1 MTVVDPPNG
10 AQRPRVL
17 ISAYACGPE
26 QGPEASAGWAI
37 ARAAAETGDVWILTR
52 ERFRESLAQALAADP
67 ELAAR
72 VTVVHID
79 LPARVM
85 RWKRRGWDL
94 YWYYALWQ
102 RLAGRTAARLHA
114 ELSFDLAHHVTF
126 ANDWMPCGIASLDV
140 PIVWGPV
147 GGASKVPIAALR
159 RWLGVRGTVTEL
171 ARTALTALP
180 RAIWGDTTARR
191 SALVVAQNPDVARRF
206 RRAKNV
212 VVEPNAAFAEEIP
225 PHRGSE
231 SGRVAVF
238 AGRLLAWKGAAL
250 AIETI
255 ADPAAEGWRLTIL
268 GEGYERRRL
277 QRLVKTLG
285 VADRVDFL
293 GHLPRDRTLDT
304 LASADALLFPSMH
317 DQAGWIVGEASAMG
331 LPVVCLDLGGP
342 PTLADI
348 NARVV
353 KADAPNLPSRLA
365 EALRDTSTHPGSPH
379 RRWAEDRLP
388 STVRG
393 WYSTALSARQ
403 KPLVVMESLTR
414 LRPTTNPYLVQLCE
428 SLDATPGVKLSFFSW
443 KRALLG
449 RLDVFHVHWPE
460 LLVGGHRLSGR
471 IARRLLTA
479 AFLVRIRLT
488 RVAVV
493 RTMHNLERPSDM
505 ARIDLLLLARLD
517 RLTTLTITLNDDT
530 PLPAGHARRTIL
542 HGHYRDWFATHPAP
556 AAVEGRVGYV
566 GLIRRYKG
574 VEQLIEAFRALD
586 AEGSTLSVAGR
597 PSNDELKSELTA
609 LADDDERIEFHFR
622 FLDDA
627 ELVRRIAE
635 AEFIVLP
642 YRHMH
647 NSGTALAALSL
658 ARPILVPDNE
668 VNRALAIEVG
678 ERWVHLFDGELTDAD
693 LARVRTAVSARVDG
707 APDLSQR
714 EWSTVG
720 AAHAEAF
727 RAAAARRR
735 VRR

>member
-10 AQRPRVL
+10 VHRPRVL
-17 ISAYACGPE
+17 ISAYACGPD
-26 QGPEASAGWAI
+26 QGPEASAGWAL

-52 ERFRESLAQALAADP
+52 ERFRESLSTALAESP

-102 RLAGRTAARLHA
+102 RLAGETAARLHA
-114 ELSFDLAHHVTF
+114 DEAFDIAHHVSF
-126 ANDWMPCGIASLDV
+126 ANDWMPCGIAGLDIPV
-140 PIVWGPV
+140 VWGPV
-147 GGASKVPIAALR
+147 GGASRVPISSLR
-159 RWLGVRGTVTEL
+159 RWLGVRGTVTEF

-180 RAIWGDTTARR
+180 RALWGDSTARR
-191 SALVVAQNPDVARRF
+191 AALVVAQNPDVARRF
-206 RRAKNV
+206 RRARNV
-212 VVEPNAAFAEEIP
+212 VVEPNAAFAGEIP

-231 SGRVAVF
+231 SGQTAVF

-250 AIETI
+250 ALDTI
-255 ADPAAEGWRLTIL
+255 ARPAAEGWRLLIL
-268 GEGYERRRL
+268 GEGYERKRL
-277 QRLVKTLG
+277 ERLVRKLG
-285 VADRVDFL
+285 LTDRVEFL
-293 GHLPRDRTLDT
+293 GHLTRTETLET
-304 LASADALLFPSMH
+304 LATADALLFPSMH

-353 KADAPNLPSRLA
+353 HASSPDLPGRLA
-365 EALRDTSTHPGSPH
+365 EALRDTSATPGRPH

-388 STVRG
+388 SIVSS
-393 WYSTALSARQ
+393 WYATALSGRRR
-403 KPLVVMESLTR
+403 PLVVMESLTR

-428 SLDATPGVKLSFFSW
+428 SLDRTPGVDLSFFTW
-443 KRALLG
+443 RRAVLG

-479 AFLVRIRLT
+479 AFLLRVRLT
-488 RVAVV
+488 GVAVV

-505 ARIDLLLLARLD
+505 SRIDLALLGMLD

-530 PLPAGHARRTIL
+530 PLPVGHARRTIL
-542 HGHYRDWFATHPAP
+542 HGHYRDWFSSYPAP
-556 AAVEGRVGYV
+556 PAIEGRMGYV

-574 VEQLIEAFRALD
+574 VEQLIEAFRTLD
-586 AEGSTLSVAGR
+586 AAGSTLSVAGR
-597 PSNDELKSELTA
+597 PSTKDLETELVA
-609 LADDDERIEFHFR
+609 LAAEDERIEFHFR

-627 ELVRRIAE
+627 ELVARIAE
-635 AEFIVLP
+635 AQFIVLP

-647 NSGTALAALSL
+647 NSGTALAALSV

-668 VNRALAIEVG
+668 VNRALAVEVG
-678 ERWVHLFDGELTDAD
+678 EDWVHLFDGELTDDD
-693 LARVRTAVSARVDG
+693 LAQVRAAISAGIEG

-714 EWSTVG
+714 DWSTVG
-720 AAHAEAF
+720 AAHSEAF
-727 RAAAARRR
+727 HAAFARRR

>member
-1 MTVVDPPNG
+1 MTVVDPAGG
-10 AQRPRVL
+10 ARRPRIL
-17 ISAYACGPE
+17 ISAYACGPDM
-26 QGPEASAGWAI
+26 GPEASAGWAI

-52 ERFRESLAQALAADP
+52 ERFRDALATALADAP

-79 LPARVM
+79 LSPRVM

-114 ELSFDLAHHVTF
+114 EVTFDLAHHVTF
-126 ANDWMPCGIASLDV
+126 ANDWMPCGISALDV
-140 PIVWGPV
+140 PVVWGPV
-147 GGASKVPIAALR
+147 GGASTVPVRSLR
-159 RWLGVRGTVTEL
+159 PWLGLRGTVTEI

-180 RAIWGDTTARR
+180 RAIWGDPTARR
-191 SALVVAQNPDVARRF
+191 AALVVAQNPDVADRF
-206 RRAKNV
+206 RRARYV

-250 AIETI
+250 AIDTI
-255 ADPAAEGWRLTIL
+255 ANPAAEGWRLKIL
-268 GEGYERRRL
+268 GEGYERPRL
-277 QRLVKTLG
+277 ERMVKELG
-285 VADRVDFL
+285 LEDRVEFL
-293 GHLPRDRTLDT
+293 GHLPREEALET
-304 LASADALLFPSMH
+304 LATSDALLFPSMH

-342 PTLADI
+342 PTLAHI
-348 NARVV
+348 NAHVV
-353 KADAPNLPSRLA
+353 KADAPDLPSRLA
-365 EALRDTSTHPGSPH
+365 AALRDTSSHPGRPH

-388 STVRG
+388 ATVGG
-393 WYSTALSARQ
+393 WYSTALAGRRR
-403 KPLVVMESLTR
+403 PLIVMESLTR

-428 SLDATPGVKLSFFSW
+428 SLDATPGIALSFFSW
-443 KRALLG
+443 KRALFG

-471 IARRLLTA
+471 IARRILTA
-479 AFLVRIRLT
+479 AFLIRVRLS
-488 RVAVV
+488 RVAIV

-505 ARIDLLLLARLD
+505 ARIDLFLLD
-517 RLTTLTITLNDDT
+517 RVDKLTTLTITLNDDT

-556 AAVEGRVGYV
+556 ASVEGRMGYV

-574 VEQLIEAFRALD
+574 VEQLIDAFRALD

-597 PSNDELKSELTA
+597 PSTDDLKTELTT
-609 LADDDERIEFHFR
+609 LADEDARIEFHFR

-627 ELVRRIAE
+627 ELVSRISE

-658 ARPILVPDNE
+658 ARPILVPDNV
-668 VNRALAIEVG
+668 VNRALAVEVG
-678 ERWVHLFDGELTDAD
+678 ERWVHLFDDELTAAD
-693 LARVRTAVSARVDG
+693 LERVRGAVADAREG

-727 RAAAARRR
+727 RAAAALRRA
-735 VRR
+735 RR

>member
-1 MTVVDPPNG
+1 MRLVDPPD
-10 AQRPRVL
+10 AVSRPRVL
-17 ISAYACGPE
+17 ISAYACGPD
-26 QGPEASAGWAI
+26 QGPEASAGWAV

-52 ERFRESLAQALAADP
+52 ERFRESLSKALAESP

-114 ELSFDLAHHVTF
+114 EKAFDLAHHVTF
-126 ANDWMPCGIASLDV
+126 ANDWMPCGISTLDV
-140 PIVWGPV
+140 PVVWGPV
-147 GGASKVPIAALR
+147 GGASRVPISALR
-159 RWLGVRGTVTEL
+159 RWLGVRGTVTEF
-171 ARTALTALP
+171 ARAALTALP
-180 RAIWGDTTARR
+180 RAVWGDSTARR
-191 SALVVAQNPDVARRF
+191 AALVVAQNPDVARRF
-206 RRAKNV
+206 RRARNV

-231 SGRVAVF
+231 SGRTAVF

-255 ADPAAEGWRLTIL
+255 SRPAAEGWRLQIL
-268 GEGYERRRL
+268 GEGYERKRL
-277 QRLVKTLG
+277 HRLVKTLG
-285 VADRVDFL
+285 VGDRVDFF
-293 GHLPRDRTLDT
+293 GHLPRTATLDT
-304 LASADALLFPSMH
+304 LAAADALLFPSMH
-317 DQAGWIVGEASAMG
+317 DQAGWVVGEASAMG

-353 KADAPNLPSRLA
+353 KADAPDLPDRLA
-365 EALRDTSTHPGSPH
+365 DALRDTVTAPGRPH

-393 WYSTALSARQ
+393 WYSTALAERRR
-403 KPLVVMESLTR
+403 PLVVMESLTR

-428 SLDATPGVKLSFFSW
+428 ALRDTPGIDLSFFSW
-443 KRALLG
+443 KRAILG

-471 IARRLLTA
+471 VARRLLTA
-479 AFLVRIRLT
+479 AFLVRVRLS

-493 RTMHNLERPSDM
+493 RTLHNLERPSDTSK
-505 ARIDLLLLARLD
+505 IDLALLKMLD

-530 PLPAGHARRTIL
+530 PVPDGHARRTIL
-542 HGHYRDWFATHPAP
+542 HGHYRDWFTPHLAP
-556 AAVEGRVGYV
+556 AAIKGRMGYV

-574 VEQLIEAFRALD
+574 VEQLIDAFRALD
-586 AEGSTLSVAGR
+586 ADGSTLSVAGR
-597 PSNDELKSELTA
+597 PSTNDLEAELVA
-609 LADDDERIEFHFR
+609 LAADDERIEFLFR

-627 ELVRRIAE
+627 ELVARIAE

-647 NSGTALAALSL
+647 NSGTALAALSVG
-658 ARPILVPDNE
+658 RPILVPDNE
-668 VNRALAIEVG
+668 VNRALATEVG
-678 ERWVHLFDGELTDAD
+678 EYWVHLFDGDLTDTD
-693 LARVRTAVSARVDG
+693 LARVRAAISVGTHDS
-707 APDLSQR
+707 PDLSQR
-714 EWSTVG
+714 DWSTVG
-720 AAHAEAF
+720 AAHSEAF
-727 RAAAARRR
+727 HAAFALRRARR
-735 VRR
+735 

>member
-1 MTVVDPPNG
+1 MTVVDPPQG
-10 AQRPRVL
+10 DRRPRVL
-17 ISAYACGPE
+17 ISAYACGPD
-26 QGPEASAGWAI
+26 QGPEATAGWAV

-52 ERFRESLAQALAADP
+52 ERFRDSLTAALADDP

-79 LPARVM
+79 LPARIM

-114 ELSFDLAHHVTF
+114 DVGFDLAHHVTF
-126 ANDWMPCGIASLDV
+126 ANDWMPCGIASLDMPV
-140 PIVWGPV
+140 VWGPV
-147 GGASKVPIAALR
+147 GGASRVPVTKLR
-159 RWLGVRGTVTEL
+159 RWLGARGTVTEV
-171 ARTALTALP
+171 ARTVLTALP
-180 RAIWGDTTARR
+180 RALWGDTTARR
-191 SALVVAQNPDVARRF
+191 AALVVAQNPDVAHRF
-206 RRAKNV
+206 RRARRV

-225 PHRGSE
+225 AHRGSVT
-231 SGRVAVF
+231 GRTAVF

-255 ADPAAEGWRLTIL
+255 AQPEAEGWRLLIL

-277 QRLVKTLG
+277 QRLASALG
-285 VADRVDFL
+285 VADRIDFR
-293 GHLPRDRTLDT
+293 GHLPRDETLDT
-304 LASADALLFPSMH
+304 LARADALLFPSMH
-317 DQAGWIVGEASAMG
+317 DQAGWIVGEASSMG

-342 PTLADI
+342 PTLADV

-353 KADAPNLPSRLA
+353 AATDRDLPGSLA
-365 EALRDTSTHPGSPH
+365 RALRDTTSAPGRPH

-388 STVRG
+388 GVVSD
-393 WYSTALSARQ
+393 WYATAMRDRRR
-403 KPLVVMESLTR
+403 PLVVMESLTQ

-428 SLDATPGVKLSFFSW
+428 SLERTADVELSLFRW

-471 IARRLLTA
+471 MARRLLTA
-479 AFLVRIRLT
+479 LFLLRIRLT
-488 RVAVV
+488 KVAVV
-493 RTMHNLERPSDM
+493 RTLHNLERPSDM
-505 ARIDLLLLARLD
+505 ARIDLALLSALD

-542 HGHYRDWFATHPAP
+542 HGHYRDWFAPYPAP
-556 AAVEGRVGYV
+556 DAVEGRLGYV
-566 GLIRRYKG
+566 GLVRRYKG
-574 VEQLIEAFRALD
+574 VEQLIAAYRELD
-586 AEGSTLSVAGR
+586 AEGSSLSIAGR
-597 PSNDELKSELTA
+597 PSTDDLAEELRG
-609 LADDDERIEFHFR
+609 LAGEDARIDFRFR

-627 ELVRRIAE
+627 ELVGRIAE
-635 AEFIVLP
+635 AEVIVLP

-668 VNRALAIEVG
+668 VNRALAEEVG
-678 ERWVHLFDGELTDAD
+678 EQWVHLFDGELTASD
-693 LARVRTAVSARVDG
+693 LARVRDAVSGGLDG
-707 APDLSQR
+707 APDLSR
-714 EWSTVG
+714 RDWAAVG
-720 AAHAEAF
+720 GAHSAAFHAAHALRQAG
-727 RAAAARRR
+727 R
-735 VRR
+735 

>member
-1 MTVVDPPNG
+1 MTLVDPPNG
-10 AQRPRVL
+10 AARPRVL
-17 ISAYACGPE
+17 ISAYACGPD
-26 QGPEASAGWAI
+26 QGPEATAGWAL

-52 ERFRESLAQALAADP
+52 ERFRESLSTALAASP

-85 RWKRRGWDL
+85 RLKRRGWDL

-114 ELSFDLAHHVTF
+114 DVSFDVAHHVSF
-126 ANDWMPCGIASLDV
+126 ANDWLPCGISKLDV
-140 PIVWGPV
+140 PVVWGPV
-147 GGASKVPIAALR
+147 GGASRVPIRALS
-159 RWLGVRGTVTEL
+159 RWLGVRGTVTEV

-180 RAIWGDTTARR
+180 RAIWGDATARR
-191 SALVVAQNPDVARRF
+191 AALVVAQNPDVAHRF
-206 RRAKNV
+206 RRAKRV

-231 SGRVAVF
+231 SGRTAVF

-255 ADPAAEGWRLTIL
+255 SRPAADGWRLLIL
-268 GEGYERRRL
+268 GEGYERARL
-277 QRLVKTLG
+277 QRLAKTLG
-285 VADRVDFL
+285 VGDRVEFL
-293 GHLPRDRTLDT
+293 GHLPREETLDT
-304 LASADALLFPSMH
+304 LAASDALLFPSMH

-353 KADAPNLPSRLA
+353 QADAPDLPDRLA
-365 EALRDTSTHPGSPH
+365 ETLRDSAAAPGRPH

-388 STVRG
+388 AIVG
-393 WYSTALSARQ
+393 DWYATAMGGRRR
-403 KPLVVMESLTR
+403 PLAVMESLTR

-428 SLDATPGVKLSFFSW
+428 ALDRTPGIDLSFFSW
-443 KRALLG
+443 KRAILG
-449 RLDVFHVHWPE
+449 RLDVLHVHWPE

-471 IARRLLTA
+471 IARRILTA
-479 AFLVRIRLT
+479 VFLVRARLT
-488 RVAVV
+488 GVAIV
-493 RTMHNLERPSDM
+493 RTLHNLERPSDM
-505 ARIDLLLLARLD
+505 AKIDLALLDAVD

-530 PLPAGHARRTIL
+530 PLPEGHARRTIL
-542 HGHYRDWFATHPAP
+542 HGHYRDWFASYPTPEAID
-556 AAVEGRVGYV
+556 GRMGYV

-586 AEGSTLSVAGR
+586 ADGSSLSVAGR
-597 PSNDELKSELTA
+597 PSTDDLEAELIG
-609 LADDDERIEFHFR
+609 LAGDDARVEFHFR

-627 ELVRRIAE
+627 ELVARISE

-647 NSGTALAALSL
+647 NSGTALAALSVGR
-658 ARPILVPDNE
+658 AILVPDNT

-693 LARVRTAVSARVDG
+693 LARVRAAVAAGIDG
-707 APDLSQR
+707 SPDLSQR
-714 EWSTVG
+714 DWSTVG
-720 AAHAEAF
+720 AEHSRAFHAASAL
-727 RAAAARRR
+727 RKARR
-735 VRR
+735 